1 MNIQGINNVFRE
13 GFSIKAYEIRN
24 HDQSWP
30 SESHAHAYAQLWYV
44 YEGKCIHKIDG
55 KAYVVNEGELF
66 IVPPFVE
73 HSVSVKEE
81 NCTIYGCDFIFE
93 MLSKDEIVN
102 SNAQKDL
109 PPDSFITNLLRIQG
123 KYTLPEYMQSWT
135 ENTLRKM
142 MMVYLKEQPY
152 CMIELKG
159 YLLRLLV
166 NIYQCIEITDVTAS
180 NLNAHTK
187 DINDAIAYINEHM
200 AERIYLEEVANHVSM
215 SVRSFNHYFKEY
227 TGKTF
232 VDYLNILRIDAAKIL
247 LAETALGISVVGRRV
262 GFADSAYF
270 NRQFR
275 KYVGCTPGEYR
286 TNNKDV

>member
-1 MNIQGINNVFRE
+1 MNIIGIKNVFRE
-13 GFSIKAYEIRN
+13 DFSIKVYEIRN
-24 HDQSWP
+24 YNQKWP
-30 SESHAHAYAQLWYV
+30 SDSHAHAYAQLWYV
-44 YEGKCIHKIDG
+44 YKGKCIHEIDG
-55 KAYVVNEGELF
+55 KAYVLNAGELL

-73 HSVSVKEE
+73 HSVSVEKE
-81 NCTIYGCDFIFE
+81 NCAILGCDFVLE

-102 SNAQKDL
+102 ANAGKDSA
-109 PPDSFITNLLRIQG
+109 PDSLITNLLRIQG
-123 KYTLPEYMQSWT
+123 KYTLPDYMQSRT

-142 MMVYLKEQPY
+142 LMVYLKEQPY

-200 AERIYLEEVANHVSM
+200 AERVYLEEVANHVSM
-215 SVRSFNHYFKEY
+215 SVRSFNHYFKEH
-227 TGKTF
+227 TGRTF
-232 VDYLNILRIDAAKIL
+232 VDYLSLLRLDAAKIL
-247 LAETALGISVVGRRV
+247 LAETVLGISAVGQRV
-262 GFADSAYF
+262 GFADPAYF